1 MNELR
6 QRLQQLAEKNSLWI
20 NQGLQNMTTSR
31 LVIQQQVSGLNN
43 LMNEHRQQLTNVK
56 DALQDQK
63 LTFHSM
69 AANANSVSQVLQAH
83 TSSLSNK
90 NTLVQHIKSAVN
102 IQQSSLKNI
111 LERLKKLDQ
120 A

>member
-1 MNELR
+1 
-6 QRLQQLAEKNSLWI
+6 
-20 NQGLQNMTTSR
+20 
-31 LVIQQQVSGLNN
+31 
-43 LMNEHRQQLTNVK
+43 
-56 DALQDQK
+56 
-63 LTFHSM
+63 M